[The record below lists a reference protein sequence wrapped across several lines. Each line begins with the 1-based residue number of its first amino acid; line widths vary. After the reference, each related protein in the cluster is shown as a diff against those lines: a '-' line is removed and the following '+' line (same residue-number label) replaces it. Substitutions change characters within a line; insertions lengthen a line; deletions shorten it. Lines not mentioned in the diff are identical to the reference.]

1 MNDNLRAVKGVVIDA
16 GHGGEDPGASG
27 NGIIEKNLNLENSLY
42 MYKRLN
48 ELGIPVTLTRNSD
61 ETLERKERI
70 RRILDAYGN
79 SSDVILISN
88 HINAGGGDGA
98 EVVYAL
104 RNNDRLAKSILENI
118 GAAGQNMRKYYQ
130 RRLPSD
136 PSKDYYFIQRDTGNL
151 QSVLVEYGF
160 LDSKGDD
167 VEILKTKNLDLV
179 EGVVKAIA
187 DYIGVT
193 YIPPVGSNTY
203 VVKKGDN
210 LYSIAN
216 NYNISVE
223 ELKNLN
229 NLTSNILQIGQVL
242 NLPTK
247 ETPSEYEV
255 YIVKKGDS
263 LYSIANKFNVNV
275 DDIISLNN
283 LGTTLL
289 QIDQQILIPK
299 KEVDEKSIYI
309 VKKGDSLYSIAI
321 KYGLTADDLK
331 KANNKTSNVLQ
342 IGEQLYIPGLITE
355 IEEPKSEEI
364 TYIVQLGDS
373 LWSIAKKYGIN
384 VNDLK
389 SYNNLTTNLLQIGQK
404 LLIPGTKEY
413 KTYTVKVGDT
423 LYNIANINNTTVD
436 EIKSLNNLKNND
448 LSIGQVLI
456 LP

>member
-342 IGEQLYIPGLITE
+342 IGEQLYIPGLTTE

-436 EIKSLNNLKNND
+436 ELKSLNNLKNND

>member
-342 IGEQLYIPGLITE
+342 IGEQLYIPGLTTE

>member
-48 ELGIPVTLTRNSD
+48 ELGIPVTLTRNND

-79 SSDVILISN
+79 SPDVILISN

-167 VEILKTKNLDLV
+167 IEILKTKNLDLV

-193 YIPPVGSNTY
+193 YIPPIGSNTY
-203 VVKKGDN
+203 IVKKGDS

-223 ELKNLN
+223 ELKDLN

-242 NLPTK
+242 NLPIK

-255 YIVKKGDS
+255 YIVKKGDTV
-263 LYSIANKFNVNV
+263 FMG
-275 DDIISLNN
+275 NN
-283 LGTTLL
+283 EY
-289 QIDQQILIPK
+289 IL
-299 KEVDEKSIYI
+299 
-309 VKKGDSLYSIAI
+309 
-321 KYGLTADDLK
+321 TF
-331 KANNKTSNVLQ
+331 
-342 IGEQLYIPGLITE
+342 
-355 IEEPKSEEI
+355 
-364 TYIVQLGDS
+364 
-373 LWSIAKKYGIN
+373 
-384 VNDLK
+384 
-389 SYNNLTTNLLQIGQK
+389 
-404 LLIPGTKEY
+404 
-413 KTYTVKVGDT
+413 
-423 LYNIANINNTTVD
+423 
-436 EIKSLNNLKNND
+436 
-448 LSIGQVLI
+448 
-456 LP
+456 

>member
-342 IGEQLYIPGLITE
+342 IGEQLYIPGLTTE

-423 LYNIANINNTTVD
+423 LFMGNN
-436 EIKSLNNLKNND
+436 E
-448 LSIGQVLI
+448 
-456 LP
+456 